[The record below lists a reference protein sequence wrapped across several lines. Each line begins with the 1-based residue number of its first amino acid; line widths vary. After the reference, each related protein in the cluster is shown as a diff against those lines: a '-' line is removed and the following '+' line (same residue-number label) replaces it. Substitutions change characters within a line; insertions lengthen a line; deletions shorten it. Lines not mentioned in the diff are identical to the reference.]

1 MARIFDAVSGKICR
15 KDVWKKIRNRL
26 IEQYC
31 GKPLLQCCFCWN
43 RGKNMTV
50 FKSIWRWIRREAV
63 LSAAILLAAVS
74 AFLVPP
80 DSAYLGYVDYR
91 TLAILFC
98 LMAVMA
104 GLQRLGIF
112 DRLAQELLSRVKRRS
127 SMVLIL
133 WGLCFFF
140 SMLIT
145 NDVSLITFV
154 PFTMVVLRRIGGET
168 ERKLLVPVVVM
179 QTVAANLGSMLTP
192 IGNPQNLYLY
202 GSSGMSAVSFLR
214 LMLPYTLLSLGMLA
228 VWNVLLCRKHRGN
241 AVIDLPEKK
250 PLDSRKKLIAYL
262 VLFVFF
268 PVIVHHRSGAVCA
281 VSADCGASSAVFG
294 DACGGAGV
302 FAAVR
307 PERVSQR
314 GLLAAADLCGLLC
327 VHRKHGAHTGV
338 LRFFGGYHRWQGTAD
353 RRALQPDHQQ
363 CSGGAAALR
372 IYGEYTGADRGDE
385 SRRTGDTDRIYGE
398 PDLL

>member
-1 MARIFDAVSGKICR
+1 ME
-15 KDVWKKIRNRL
+15 KIRNRL

-140 SMLIT
+140 SMFIT

-154 PFTMVVLRRIGGET
+154 PFTMV
-168 ERKLLVPVVVM
+168 
-179 QTVAANLGSMLTP
+179 
-192 IGNPQNLYLY
+192 
-202 GSSGMSAVSFLR
+202 
-214 LMLPYTLLSLGMLA
+214 
-228 VWNVLLCRKHRGN
+228 C
-241 AVIDLPEKK
+241 
-250 PLDSRKKLIAYL
+250 
-262 VLFVFF
+262 
-268 PVIVHHRSGAVCA
+268 
-281 VSADCGASSAVFG
+281 CGASA
-294 DACGGAGV
+294 
-302 FAAVR
+302 
-307 PERVSQR
+307 ERQ
-314 GLLAAADLCGLLC
+314 
-327 VHRKHGAHTGV
+327 
-338 LRFFGGYHRWQGTAD
+338 
-353 RRALQPDHQQ
+353 
-363 CSGGAAALR
+363 SG
-372 IYGEYTGADRGDE
+372 
-385 SRRTGDTDRIYGE
+385 SFWF
-398 PDLL
+398 PWW

>member
-1 MARIFDAVSGKICR
+1 
-15 KDVWKKIRNRL
+15 
-26 IEQYC
+26 
-31 GKPLLQCCFCWN
+31 
-43 RGKNMTV
+43 MTV

-63 LSAAILLAAVS
+63 LSAAILLAVVS

-250 PLDSRKKLIAYL
+250 PLGSRKKLIAYL
-262 VLFVFF
+262 VLFALCLLTVAHLLPFS
-268 PVIVHHRSGAVCA
+268 VTLAV
-281 VSADCGASSAVFG
+281 V
-294 DACGGAGV
+294 
-302 FAAVR
+302 
-307 PERVSQR
+307 
-314 GLLAAADLCGLLC
+314 LAYLLLC
-327 VHRKHGAHTGV
+327 DRSVFRSVDYSLLLTFAGFFVFIGNMGRIPAFCDFLAGIIGGRELLTAV
-338 LRFFGGYHRWQGTAD
+338 LSSQIISNV
-353 RRALQPDHQQ
+353 P
-363 CSGGAAALR
+363 AALLLSGFTENTPALIVGTNLGGLGTLIASMASLISFKAVAR
-372 IYGEYTGADRGDE
+372 EKKQQVGTYLLCFTLANLLFLAVLLGLAVMLGA
-385 SRRTGDTDRIYGE
+385 I
-398 PDLL
+398 

>member
-1 MARIFDAVSGKICR
+1 
-15 KDVWKKIRNRL
+15 
-26 IEQYC
+26 
-31 GKPLLQCCFCWN
+31 
-43 RGKNMTV
+43 MTV

-140 SMLIT
+140 SMFIT

-228 VWNVLLCRKHRGN
+228 VWNVLLCRKHRGMR
-241 AVIDLPEKK
+241 LSTCRRK
-250 PLDSRKKLIAYL
+250 SRWT
-262 VLFVFF
+262 
-268 PVIVHHRSGAVCA
+268 
-281 VSADCGASSAVFG
+281 
-294 DACGGAGV
+294 AG
-302 FAAVR
+302 
-307 PERVSQR
+307 
-314 GLLAAADLCGLLC
+314 
-327 VHRKHGAHTGV
+327 KN
-338 LRFFGGYHRWQGTAD
+338 
-353 RRALQPDHQQ
+353 
-363 CSGGAAALR
+363 
-372 IYGEYTGADRGDE
+372 
-385 SRRTGDTDRIYGE
+385 
-398 PDLL
+398 

>member
-1 MARIFDAVSGKICR
+1 
-15 KDVWKKIRNRL
+15 
-26 IEQYC
+26 
-31 GKPLLQCCFCWN
+31 
-43 RGKNMTV
+43 MTV

-74 AFLVPP
+74 MFLVPP
-80 DSAYLGYVDYR
+80 DRAYLGYVDYR

-140 SMLIT
+140 SMFIT

-202 GSSGMSAVSFLR
+202 GRSGMSAVSFLR

-241 AVIDLPEKK
+241 AVIDLPEK
-250 PLDSRKKLIAYL
+250 SRWT
-262 VLFVFF
+262 
-268 PVIVHHRSGAVCA
+268 
-281 VSADCGASSAVFG
+281 
-294 DACGGAGV
+294 AGK
-302 FAAVR
+302 
-307 PERVSQR
+307 S
-314 GLLAAADLCGLLC
+314 
-327 VHRKHGAHTGV
+327 
-338 LRFFGGYHRWQGTAD
+338 
-353 RRALQPDHQQ
+353 
-363 CSGGAAALR
+363 
-372 IYGEYTGADRGDE
+372 
-385 SRRTGDTDRIYGE
+385 
-398 PDLL
+398 

>member
-1 MARIFDAVSGKICR
+1 
-15 KDVWKKIRNRL
+15 
-26 IEQYC
+26 
-31 GKPLLQCCFCWN
+31 
-43 RGKNMTV
+43 MTV

-63 LSAAILLAAVS
+63 LSAAILLAVVS

-228 VWNVLLCRKHRGN
+228 VWNVLLCRKYRGN
-241 AVIDLPEKK
+241 AAIDLPEKK
-250 PLDSRKKLIAYL
+250 PLGSRKKLIAYL
-262 VLFVFF
+262 VLFVLCLLTVAHLLPFSVTLAVVLAYLLLCDRSVFRSVDYSLLLTFVGFF
-268 PVIVHHRSGAVCA
+268 VFIGNMGRIPAFCDFLAGIIGGRELLIAVLSSQIISNVPAALLLSGFTENTQALIVGTNLGGLGTLIASMASLISFKAVAREKKQQVGTYLLCFTLA
-281 VSADCGASSAVFG
+281 NLLF
-294 DACGGAGV
+294 
-302 FAAVR
+302 
-307 PERVSQR
+307 
-314 GLLAAADLCGLLC
+314 LAALLGLAVLL
-327 VHRKHGAHTGV
+327 GA
-338 LRFFGGYHRWQGTAD
+338 
-353 RRALQPDHQQ
+353 
-363 CSGGAAALR
+363 
-372 IYGEYTGADRGDE
+372 I
-385 SRRTGDTDRIYGE
+385 
-398 PDLL
+398 

>member
-1 MARIFDAVSGKICR
+1 
-15 KDVWKKIRNRL
+15 
-26 IEQYC
+26 
-31 GKPLLQCCFCWN
+31 
-43 RGKNMTV
+43 MTV

-63 LSAAILLAAVS
+63 LSAAILLAVVS

-112 DRLAQELLSRVKRRS
+112 DCLAQELLSRVKRRS

-250 PLDSRKKLIAYL
+250 PLGSRKKLIAYL
-262 VLFVFF
+262 VLFALCLLTVAHLLPFS
-268 PVIVHHRSGAVCA
+268 VTLAV
-281 VSADCGASSAVFG
+281 V
-294 DACGGAGV
+294 
-302 FAAVR
+302 
-307 PERVSQR
+307 
-314 GLLAAADLCGLLC
+314 LAYLLLC
-327 VHRKHGAHTGV
+327 DRSVFRSVDYSLLLTFAGFFVFIGNMGRIPAFCDFLAGIIGGRELLTAV
-338 LRFFGGYHRWQGTAD
+338 LSSQIISNV
-353 RRALQPDHQQ
+353 P
-363 CSGGAAALR
+363 AALLLSGFTENTPALIVGTNLGGLGTLIASMASLISFKAVAR
-372 IYGEYTGADRGDE
+372 EKKQQVGTYLLCFTLANLLFLAVLLGLAMLLGA
-385 SRRTGDTDRIYGE
+385 I
-398 PDLL
+398 

>member
-1 MARIFDAVSGKICR
+1 
-15 KDVWKKIRNRL
+15 
-26 IEQYC
+26 
-31 GKPLLQCCFCWN
+31 
-43 RGKNMTV
+43 MTV

-202 GSSGMSAVSFLR
+202 GRSGMSAVSFLR

-241 AVIDLPEKK
+241 AVIDLLEKK

-262 VLFVFF
+262 VLFALCLLTVAHLLPFS
-268 PVIVHHRSGAVCA
+268 VTLAV
-281 VSADCGASSAVFG
+281 V
-294 DACGGAGV
+294 
-302 FAAVR
+302 
-307 PERVSQR
+307 
-314 GLLAAADLCGLLC
+314 LAYLLLC
-327 VHRKHGAHTGV
+327 DRSVFRSVDYSLLLTFAGFFVFIGNMGRIPVFCDFLAGIIGGRELLTAV
-338 LRFFGGYHRWQGTAD
+338 LSSQIISNV
-353 RRALQPDHQQ
+353 P
-363 CSGGAAALR
+363 AALLLSGFTENTPALIVGTNLGGLGTLIASMASLISFKAVAR
-372 IYGEYTGADRGDE
+372 EKKQQVGTYLLCFTLANLLFLSVLLGLAVLLGA
-385 SRRTGDTDRIYGE
+385 I
-398 PDLL
+398 